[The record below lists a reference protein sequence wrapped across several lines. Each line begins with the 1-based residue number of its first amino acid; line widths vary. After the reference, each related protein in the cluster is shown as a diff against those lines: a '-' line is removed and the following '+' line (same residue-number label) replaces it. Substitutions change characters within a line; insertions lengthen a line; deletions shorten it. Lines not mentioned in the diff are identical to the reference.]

1 MGVYKSLS
9 RIYIR
14 VIAAGIPLETL
25 PSLDGKLSRFVVEKM
40 SPTDAKRGAKR
51 RKNKRGGGSSC
62 SAVCN
67 TSGGKAGVASAL
79 GCAGTATPAS
89 VVSFLTPGNTGS
101 GNMGSIAGLNG
112 EVRVSHNVNR
122 WMSKRRRLASS
133 VINDTSDLGPR
144 LMRGRELAT
153 QQIQRN

>member
-1 MGVYKSLS
+1 MS
-9 RIYIR
+9 
-14 VIAAGIPLETL
+14 APGIPLETL
-25 PSLDGKLSRFVVEKM
+25 PSLDGKLSRFFRGKM

-89 VVSFLTPGNTGS
+89 VVSFLTPGSTSN
-101 GNMGSIAGLNG
+101 GNIGSITGING
-112 EVRVSHNVNR
+112 EVRVTHNVNQ
-122 WMSKRRRLASS
+122 WMSKRGQGVSKQCYQRHKSH
-133 VINDTSDLGPR
+133 LGPR
-144 LMRGRELAT
+144 KTAS
-153 QQIQRN
+153 

>member
-1 MGVYKSLS
+1 
-9 RIYIR
+9 
-14 VIAAGIPLETL
+14 
-25 PSLDGKLSRFVVEKM
+25 M

-89 VVSFLTPGNTGS
+89 VVSFLTPGSSSN
-101 GNMGSIAGLNG
+101 GNIGSITGING
-112 EVRVSHNVNR
+112 EVRVSQCEPVDV
-122 WMSKRRRLASS
+122 KTGLAS
-133 VINDTSDLGPR
+133 
-144 LMRGRELAT
+144 
-153 QQIQRN
+153 

>member
-1 MGVYKSLS
+1 
-9 RIYIR
+9 
-14 VIAAGIPLETL
+14 
-25 PSLDGKLSRFVVEKM
+25 M

-89 VVSFLTPGNTGS
+89 VVSFLTPGSAGN
-101 GNMGSIAGLNG
+101 GNMGTITGING
-112 EVRVSHNVNR
+112 EVRLTGGCQNGGSD
-122 WMSKRRRLASS
+122 SSYSS
-133 VINDTSDLGPR
+133 VIIDTHLIR
-144 LMRGRELAT
+144 ARH
-153 QQIQRN
+153 